1 MAKVIVIMPAYNAE
15 KTLEK
20 TFRDI
25 PSGSAAEV
33 IVGDDCSK
41 DRTVEIA
48 KKLGIRVLKTPR
60 NLGYGG
66 NQKMLYREALKLG
79 ADVIVMVHPDWQYD
93 ATKVPDMAAPII
105 AGKVDLMMGSR
116 VLGGSRGTL
125 AGGMPI
131 YKLISN
137 KFLTW
142 VENLVLGLKLSEYH
156 TGFRAFSRKLLEAIP
171 FENNSDDFVFDTEVL
186 AEAAAF
192 GFKAGEVAV
201 PCRYF
206 AEASEINFWRSTIY
220 GLSTL
225 WVCGKYLLHKIG
237 FKFPQFSAKIPA

>member
-1 MAKVIVIMPAYNAE
+1 MTKTIVIMPAYNAE

-25 PSGSAAEV
+25 PKEIVNEV
-33 IVGDDCSK
+33 ILGDDCSS

-48 KKLGIRVLKTPR
+48 HGLGIRVMKTPR

-66 NQKMLYREALKLG
+66 NQKMLYQAALDRG

-93 ATKVPDMAAPII
+93 ATKIPELIAPIV
-105 AGKVDLMMGSR
+105 AGQKELMMGSR
-116 VLGGSRGTL
+116 LLGGGKRGAF
-125 AGGMPI
+125 AGGMPF

-137 KFLTW
+137 RFLTL
-142 VENLVLGLKLSEYH
+142 VENLTFRLHLSEYH
-156 TGFRAFSRKLLEAIP
+156 TGFRAFSRNLLERIP

-186 AEAAAF
+186 AETAAA
-192 GFKAGEVAV
+192 GLPAGEIAV

-206 AEASEINFWRSTIY
+206 AEASEINFWRSSVY
-220 GLSTL
+220 GLQTL
-225 WVCGKYLLHKIG
+225 LVCLRYLLARHG
-237 FKFPQFSAKIPA
+237 YTR